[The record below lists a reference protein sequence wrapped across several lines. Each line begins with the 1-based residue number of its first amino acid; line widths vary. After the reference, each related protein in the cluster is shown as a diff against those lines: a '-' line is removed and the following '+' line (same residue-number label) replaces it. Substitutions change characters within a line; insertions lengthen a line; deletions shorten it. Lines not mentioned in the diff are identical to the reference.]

1 MQEHR
6 IETTIKSN
14 GTLTLEELPFKEGD
28 IVEVIIL
35 ERQVKPETENPYPL
49 RGKLLKYDDPFGP
62 AAPLEDW
69 EALRDDRS

>member
-1 MQEHR
+1 MQAHR
-6 IETTIKSN
+6 TEAVIKAN

-28 IVEVIIL
+28 LVEVIVL
-35 ERQVKPETENPYPL
+35 ERQPEAKTDNPYPL

-69 EALRDDRS
+69 EALR